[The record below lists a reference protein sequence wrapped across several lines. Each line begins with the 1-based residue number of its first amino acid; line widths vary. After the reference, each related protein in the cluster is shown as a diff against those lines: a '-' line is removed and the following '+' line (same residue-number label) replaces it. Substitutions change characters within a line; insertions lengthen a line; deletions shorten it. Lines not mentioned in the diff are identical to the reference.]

1 MVPQGR
7 IDGEMTRPHVEPL
20 AVAKRWTIP
29 NLTAFYD
36 SRQPMVWLLA
46 IPVGL
51 ATGVAAVLF
60 RLGIGL
66 VQWPWLRDMSENVAH
81 AATRQPWWVVLTAP
95 AVGGL
100 LVGLMLRYVLTTRRT
115 GAVPDVMEARI
126 HSGRGLGMRQGLANA
141 LVSALSLGAGASAGR
156 EGPVVHLGATLAAFA
171 CVRLRLPNSARRTLL
186 ASGVAGAVSA
196 SFNAPIAGVLF
207 AQEVILGHFSAR
219 SLVPLVLASTS
230 ATIISRFWF
239 GDVAAFTVPH
249 YHITSYLEVPAFVLL
264 GLVAALVS
272 IIFQATLIATD
283 WVARNVPLPLV
294 ARPAVGG
301 LMVGAIAV
309 FLPQVLGVGY
319 DTTDAAL
326 KDDLPLALMFILI
339 IAKTAATAITLA
351 SRFGGGVFS
360 PALYIGA
367 LTGAVFGGI
376 ATHVF
381 PHLSS
386 SGGLYAILGM
396 GAVAAAVLGA
406 PISTTVMVFELTG
419 GYALSLAL
427 LITVSIANGLSLA
440 VLGRSYFHAQLESRG
455 IILKEGFHRVL
466 VRQVHVSDFYTPL
479 REGET
484 AELEKEAAEH
494 VLRPGDTLEAALRA
508 FDSAGAERLP
518 VVSPDDRMT
527 IVGWARQVRAL
538 SWFNKALIETS
549 VEEHR

>member
-1 MVPQGR
+1 
-7 IDGEMTRPHVEPL
+7 MTRPHVEPL
-20 AVAKRWTIP
+20 KVAQRWTIP
-29 NLTAFYD
+29 NLAAFYE
-36 SRQPMVWLLA
+36 SRQPLVWLLA
-46 IPVGL
+46 IPVGF

-66 VQWPWLRDMSENVAH
+66 VQLPWLEDMSENVAQ
-81 AATRQPWWVVLTAP
+81 AASAQPWWVILLAP

-100 LVGLMLRYVLTTRRT
+100 VVGLMLRYLLAARRT

-126 HSGRGLGMRQGLANA
+126 HSGRGLGVRQGLANA
-141 LVSALSLGAGASAGR
+141 VVSMISLGAGASAGR

-171 CVRLRLPNSARRTLL
+171 CTRIRLPNSARRTLL
-186 ASGVAGAVSA
+186 ACGVAGAVSA

-207 AQEVILGHFSAR
+207 AQEVILGHFSSR
-219 SLVPLVLASTS
+219 SLVPLVLASSS
-230 ATIISRFWF
+230 ATVVSRFWF

-249 YHITSYLEVPAFVLL
+249 YHITSYLEIPAFVLL
-264 GLVAALVS
+264 GVAAAVVA
-272 IIFQATLIATD
+272 IIFQAVLIATD
-283 WVARNVPLPLV
+283 WVARNVPMPLV
-294 ARPAVGG
+294 ARPVVGG
-301 LMVGAIAV
+301 LLVGAIAV
-309 FLPQVLGVGY
+309 FLPNVLGVGY

-326 KDDLPLALMFILI
+326 KDDLPLLLMLVLI
-339 IAKTAATAITLA
+339 VAKTAATAITLA

-360 PALYIGA
+360 PALCLGA
-367 LTGAVFGGI
+367 LTGAVFGSI
-376 ATHVF
+376 ATEVF

-427 LITVSIANGLSLA
+427 LLTVSIANGLSLA

-455 IILKEGFHRVL
+455 IVLQEGFHRVL

-479 REGET
+479 TDGEP
-484 AELEKEAAEH
+484 AEIEPENSKP
-494 VLRPGDTLEAALRA
+494 VLRPGDTLETALRA
-508 FDSAGAERLP
+508 FDSAGADRLP
-518 VVSPDDRMT
+518 VVSSDEDT
-527 IVGWARQVRAL
+527 KIVGWARQVRAL